1 MISTNLLKGKKV
13 KLTSINEKDIKS
25 ITKWYSDID
34 FLRFF
39 DTAPAL
45 PKTEVQLGQW
55 IKSVQDSYNSV
66 AFAIRPIEEE
76 EIVGYIELDKISWIH
91 GVATVGIGIGTSEHR
106 GKGFAKE
113 ALKLLM
119 ELAFNELNLH
129 RLQLNV
135 FNYNER
141 AIMLYESL
149 GFKREGTYREFIHRD
164 GRRWDMYLYGILRDE
179 WILSKEEF

>member
-1 MISTNLLKGKKV
+1 MISSSLLKGEKV
-13 KLTSINEKDIKS
+13 KLTAINEKDIET
-25 ITKWYSDID
+25 IAKWYSDID

-39 DTAPAL
+39 DAAPAL
-45 PKTEVQLGQW
+45 PKTEQQLGQW
-55 IKSVQDSYNSV
+55 VKSIQDSHDSI

-76 EIVGYIELDKISWIH
+76 AIVGYIELDRILWVH
-91 GVATVGIGIGTSEHR
+91 GVATVGIGIGTGEHR
-106 GKGFAKE
+106 RKGYAKE

-141 AIMLYESL
+141 AITLYESI
-149 GFKREGTYREFIHRD
+149 GFRREGIYREFVHRD
-164 GRRWDMYLYGILRDE
+164 GRRWDMYLYGILRHE
-179 WILSKEEF
+179 WAENNSDF

>member
-13 KLTSINEKDIKS
+13 KLTAINEKDMEI
-25 ITKWYSDID
+25 IARWYSDID

-45 PKTEVQLGQW
+45 PKTELQLYEW
-55 IKSVQDSYNSV
+55 IKSIQDSSSSV
-66 AFAIRPIEEE
+66 AFAIRPIEDD
-76 EIVGYIELDKISWIH
+76 EIAGYIELDKISWVH
-91 GVATVGIGIGTSEHR
+91 GVATVGIGIGAAEHR
-106 GKGFAKE
+106 GKGYAKE

-141 AIMLYESL
+141 AIMIYESL
-149 GFKREGTYREFIHRD
+149 GFKREGVYREYIHRD
-164 GRRWDMYLYGILRDE
+164 GRRWDMYLYGILRNE
-179 WILSKEEF
+179 WINDNLEL